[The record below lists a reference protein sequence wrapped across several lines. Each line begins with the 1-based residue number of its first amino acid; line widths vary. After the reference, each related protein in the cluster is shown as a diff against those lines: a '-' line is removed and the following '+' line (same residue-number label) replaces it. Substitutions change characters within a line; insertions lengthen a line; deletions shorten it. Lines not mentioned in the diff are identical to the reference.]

1 MGEVQ
6 DRNVKRK
13 EKKPKR
19 PFYSAGPGWKYSVD
33 GHDKL
38 MGFQNSTFPIAIYRC
53 LDTFSGKIVFLRVW
67 TSNSDPFLIGK
78 FYIWNS
84 YYLDGKKM
92 AIGCILDKKILSH
105 IFVPV
110 V

>member
-33 GHDKL
+33 GHDKFMEQFIKQQCNVL
-38 MGFQNSTFPIAIYRC
+38 LQSHTY
-53 LDTFSGKIVFLRVW
+53 
-67 TSNSDPFLIGK
+67 DP
-78 FYIWNS
+78 
-84 YYLDGKKM
+84 
-92 AIGCILDKKILSH
+92 GCILDKKI
-105 IFVPV
+105 
-110 V
+110 